1 MRIQMISIGM
11 LGLAACASA
20 PPTQVAA
27 APGSDAVQVMVLGT
41 WHFAGSDSDLV
52 STKTDS
58 VLTSTRQQE
67 LDEVAKRLA
76 AFKPT
81 VVVTERVT
89 AAPDYIDPKF
99 AEFAPADLLT
109 NENERTQVGYR
120 LAAKAG
126 VMRVYGIDEQPSDG
140 EPDYFPF
147 DKVMANA
154 SATGNAAAVEAMIGD
169 VQKMVAAETERFK
182 SLTMG
187 EALIEANS
195 GELASAG
202 FYYELLKLDAG
213 EAQPGAELNAYW
225 FMRNAKIFS
234 KLIDVT
240 KPGDRVVIVY
250 GAGHKFWLDHLA
262 DNTPGFVSV
271 DPEPYLRAEK

>member
-1 MRIQMISIGM
+1 
-11 LGLAACASA
+11 
-20 PPTQVAA
+20 
-27 APGSDAVQVMVLGT
+27 MVLGT

-52 STKTDS
+52 SAKTDS
-58 VLTSTRQQE
+58 VLTPTRQQE

-76 AFKPT
+76 AFEPT

-99 AEFAPADLLT
+99 AEFAPADFLT

-240 KPGDRVVIVY
+240 KPGDRVVIVH

-262 DNTPGFVSV
+262 NNTPGFVSV